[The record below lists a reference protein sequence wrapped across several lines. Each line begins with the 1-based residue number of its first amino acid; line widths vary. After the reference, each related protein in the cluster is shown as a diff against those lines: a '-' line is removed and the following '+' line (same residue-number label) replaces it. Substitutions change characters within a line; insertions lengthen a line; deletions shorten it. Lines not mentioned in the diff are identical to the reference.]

1 MENTKNVMRYNVL
14 GALMLTVAVIIIAI
28 SGSYAFFVNKIYKV
42 NEGNNGV
49 TITSGNLLM
58 SFNTSNEFKA
68 SSPNTLGGLIDVVAD
83 TSDTDTDFTLDA
95 TSLTVLKEKAKHTDF
110 SIGIDSKSGIKNAK
124 YSLSLQDISISD
136 GFKNKYVKYALYEG
150 ETLRAHGSFAN
161 YTTGDKVLLSEVVA
175 STSPT
180 NYVLYVWLENDLGV
194 NQADPSGIDL
204 RDGSLSFKVG
214 FEAKTVAET

>member
-58 SFNTSNEFKA
+58 SFETSNEFSA

-83 TSDTDTDFTLDA
+83 ASDTDDFTLDA
-95 TSLTVLKEKAKHTDF
+95 TSLTVLKQKAKHTDF

-136 GFKNKYVKYALYEG
+136 KFKNKYVKYALYEG
-150 ETLRAHGSFAN
+150 DILKAKGSFAN

-180 NYVLYVWLENDLGV
+180 SYVLYVWLENDLGV